1 MWKQHLPRCDV
12 RKGVDASAVHACCT
26 PWLHTHHHRLV
37 VATSRSQSARTWQLS
52 SVAPASNSHPAWS
65 PSRMA
70 FQASRRPAFFPRTIN
85 ESHERLS
92 KLSSAAWADRM
103 APSGAG
109 TLLVGR
115 RARKTGRKR
124 GWKSVPR
131 KLADSQTQAAAAAR
145 SVFDGGAG
153 ESQKRASEASM
164 LDTSS
169 IRMPK

>member
-1 MWKQHLPRCDV
+1 MCERVWTRALSMHAAHHRCTRTTTVSLLPRV
-12 RKGVDASAVHACCT
+12 AHSRHARGSC
-26 PWLHTHHHRLV
+26 
-37 VATSRSQSARTWQLS
+37 
-52 SVAPASNSHPAWS
+52 
-65 PSRMA
+65 
-70 FQASRRPAFFPRTIN
+70 QASPRRRIPIQPGHHQGWPFRRAAGPHFFPIN

-164 LDTSS
+164 LGKSS
-169 IRMPK
+169 IRMSKENA